1 MNPMEKVV
9 IFVLMCIARVIVCGG
24 IIATAAVAVFVVIFN
39 IVTFI
44 GGVVAKTMVDPTGLI
59 MFVTITA
66 VVALFATIVAWRWSP
81 ETA

>member
-1 MNPMEKVV
+1 MDMMSKVV
-9 IFVLMCIARVIVCGG
+9 IFMLMAVVRVIVCGG
-24 IIATAAVAVFVVIFN
+24 IIATAAAAAFVLLFN
-39 IVTFI
+39 VGTFA
-44 GGVVAKTMVDPTGLI
+44 GEVVAKTVVDPTGLI